1 MNKILTI
8 LFSLSFMS
16 MHAQNSF
23 DYLSLSRKACSDT
36 EGQYRYYI
44 SEDLEGDAS
53 SSTRLVFVDTNPG
66 AGWNHSCKYLYYSF
80 PSSSIEGKDYTLNIV
95 DSVCPPLDMKMKRLD
110 KTSSVYK
117 APGNTFTPEIH
128 PMRDNLIAKKTY
140 ALILSG
146 GVDPISNEERYWNDC
161 SYIYKVLR
169 NKYQIPKENIVVLM
183 SDGRSDGKD
192 MNPSNGGDFIS
203 SPIDLDGDYRPD
215 IDNSAIKSNVV
226 NALNAFASK
235 LTPKD
240 NFFLY
245 VADHG
250 GYDKGGSPYISL
262 WDGGRI
268 YDRELAALLD
278 GINVKYMNVVLG
290 QCYSGGFIKTLEKTN
305 RVITTA
311 CAADEL
317 SYGSAD
323 GEHDEFLYHWTTA
336 INRYGKDGRLV
347 KSDYDNDGHIS
358 MFEAF
363 VYAAARDMYTNG
375 KFPYAQ
381 ETPQISSPAGIVMD
395 ELAFDHLPKDTV
407 DLFICDYKGDT
418 GIRPYVR
425 NSVYWSSPDIWGRFN
440 NDGIEHQEAEN
451 IRFTKDHTK
460 CYIYVRVKNR
470 GTKPYVYIEDDDS
483 NMYVHTAWARSSF
496 AITEDKWKGLIENGA
511 MPSGGY
517 IDNVRIEQDINPG
530 ESAIVEIEWDPAKGL
545 LRDLIKDEKF
555 HACLLSYITDSSFRM
570 PDCWKDET
578 GIAKIW
584 TTDKIA
590 QRNVVFHRIQSL
602 MSEEDI
608 RIDLGEL
615 SADKDNLSIVIVPQQ
630 DKASNVKKELSLK
643 FSSDMFQSLQQKDF
657 PGVDIKYN
665 NNPEKALLLKS
676 DTSKVS
682 GIKLSKGNN
691 DYVELAYSLV
701 ADRPIEDSVRHIV
714 NLALTDKD
722 GNYLGGETYEYI
734 NAPRDRIGISATT
747 LSDSEGKRTLSV
759 TEVSEDVTYEW
770 YDSDGNYIGSGSSI
784 SVPVNATEKQYTVR
798 VKSESDG
805 AVNYETVTVPKS
817 SVISSVD
824 TAYKDGMKVEFSSP
838 VRSNTNLQIASATS
852 VSPVRNYPVEQGSSS
867 YIVTNPNMEHGVYQ
881 ITLLENGNIIDTC
894 KAIK

>member
-95 DSVCPPLDMKMKRLD
+95 DSICPPLDMKMKRLD

-235 LTPKD
+235 LTPND

-250 GYDKGGSPYISL
+250 GYDKGGDPYISL

-290 QCYSGGFIKTLEKTN
+290 QCYSGGFIKALEKTN

-395 ELAFDHLPKDTV
+395 ELAFDRLPKDTV

-418 GIRPYVR
+418 GIRPYDR
-425 NSVYWSSPDIWGRFN
+425 NFVYWSSPDIWGRFN
-440 NDGIEHQEAEN
+440 DDGIEHQEAEN
-451 IRFTKDHTK
+451 IRFTEDNDV
-460 CYIYVRVKNR
+460 CYIYARIRNR
-470 GTKPYVYIEDDDS
+470 GTKPYVYDS
-483 NMYVHTAWARSSF
+483 NNPMFVSFYWAKSSF
-496 AITEDKWKGLIENGA
+496 AISEKKWRGYIDSNDEN
-511 MPSGGY
+511 GGY
-517 IDNVRIEQDINPG
+517 IGRARIKGTINPG
-530 ESAIVEIEWDPAKGL
+530 ESQIVKVKWQAQNDAYD
-545 LRDLIKDEKF
+545 DLIGYENF
-555 HACLLSYITDSSFRM
+555 HACLLANISNSTSIM
-570 PDCWKDET
+570 PDIVEDT
-578 GIAKIW
+578 TNIVKIW
-584 TTDKIA
+584 ETNKVA
-590 QRNVVFHRIQSL
+590 QRNKILMHKGGLLKNARI
-602 MSEEDI
+602 E
-608 RIDLGEL
+608 LGEI
-615 SADKDNLSIVIVPQQ
+615 AGNKDNLSIQVVDLSKENVQ
-630 DKASNVKKELSLK
+630 VKKEISVGLSPAL
-643 FSSDMFQSLQQKDF
+643 FQSLKQKDF
-657 PGVDIKYN
+657 PGTDINYN
-665 NNPEKALLLKS
+665 NNPNNELLLTSEKS
-676 DTSKVS
+676 RIE
-682 GIKLSKGNN
+682 GISLKKGNK
-691 DYVELAYSLV
+691 DYLDFGCSFV
-701 ADRPIEDSVRHIV
+701 ADRPIYETYVCNV
-714 NLALTDKD
+714 NLALTDQY
-722 GNYLGGETYEYI
+722 GNYLGGESFEIVNDRRDKIDLTTSVST
-734 NAPRDRIGISATT
+734 NADGKNVLKVT
-747 LSDSEGKRTLSV
+747 DVSEG
-759 TEVSEDVTYEW
+759 VTYEW

-784 SVPVNATEKQYTVR
+784 SVPANFSEKQYTVK
-798 VKSESDG
+798 VKSETDG

-817 SVISSVD
+817 GVISSVD
-824 TAYKDGMKVEFSSP
+824 TACKDGMKVEFSSP
-838 VRSNTNLQIASATS
+838 VRSNTTLQVASPTS
-852 VSPVRNYPVEQGSSS
+852 VSPVKNYPVEQGSSS
-867 YIVTNPNMEHGVYQ
+867 YMVSIPNMEHGVYQ
-881 ITLLENGNIIDTC
+881 ITLLESGNIIDTR